1 MSQSAALAA
10 LRKRHF
16 ALDALPDTIV
26 IPAFEARQR
35 EANVRAIADATL
47 DVIAFAPLAAE
58 AEFNSVG
65 DRLHALRKLYSL
77 ARQAGALG
85 ADPAP
90 SAPHSRPQGPRPA
103 RAGLPATAHAAIRE
117 SSDA

>member
-47 DVIAFAPLAAE
+47 DDIAFALLTAE
-58 AEFNSVG
+58 AEFNAVG
-65 DRLHALRKLYSL
+65 DRLQALRKLYNL
-77 ARQAGALG
+77 ARRAGALG
-85 ADPAP
+85 ADRVVEAV
-90 SAPHSRPQGPRPA
+90 SH
-103 RAGLPATAHAAIRE
+103 AGGR
-117 SSDA
+117 

>member
-1 MSQSAALAA
+1 MNQSAVLPA

-16 ALDALPDTIV
+16 ALDALPDIIA
-26 IPAFEARQR
+26 IPAFQARQR

-47 DVIAFAPLAAE
+47 DDIAFALLAAE
-58 AEFNSVG
+58 AEFNAVG

-85 ADPAP
+85 ADRVVEAV
-90 SAPHSRPQGPRPA
+90 SH
-103 RAGLPATAHAAIRE
+103 AGGR
-117 SSDA
+117 